1 MAISLSSAAKVCS
14 LNPEPPFA
22 ASSNSAAKLSSLS
35 SLQFPRELR
44 RFHVGNRAVQSGQP
58 SRTLHVMDFTCRG
71 SNSSLWNKLVME
83 KPSEKATVVK
93 AKKQTFSS
101 FDDLLKTADKPV
113 LVDFYA
119 TWCGPCQFMVPVLN
133 EVSTRMKDKIQVVKI
148 DTEKYPSIADKYRI
162 QALPTFIIFKDGEPH
177 DRFEGALTA
186 DQLIQ
191 QIESSL
197 KVKQ

>member
-14 LNPEPPFA
+14 LNPDPPFA

-44 RFHVGNRAVQSGQP
+44 RFHVGNRVVQSRQP
-58 SRTLHVMDFTCRG
+58 TRTLH
-71 SNSSLWNKLVME
+71 
-83 KPSEKATVVK
+83 VVK